1 MIKILEDRPC
11 CDRPDVNS
19 GYRGYANSA
28 DRNRAIAQLRKQGNN
43 YFVKYVDVQSRYAL
57 SFSWSGF
64 VPANSVCIC

>member
-11 CDRPDVNS
+11 RDRPDVNS

-43 YFVKYVDVQSRYAL
+43 YFLKYVDVQSRYAL

>member
-11 CDRPDVNS
+11 RDRPDVNS
-19 GYRGYANSA
+19 GYRGYATAA

-57 SFSWSGF
+57 SFGWSAHVSAG
-64 VPANSVCIC
+64 SVSIS